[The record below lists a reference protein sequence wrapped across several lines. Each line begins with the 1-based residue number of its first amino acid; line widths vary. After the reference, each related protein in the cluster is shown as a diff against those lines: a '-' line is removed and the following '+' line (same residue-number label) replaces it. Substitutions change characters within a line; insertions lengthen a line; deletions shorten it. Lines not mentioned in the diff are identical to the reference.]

1 MLPVLVKPMELHWHL
16 QLAPEVPGSLLA
28 KQSGNE

>member
-1 MLPVLVKPMELHWHL
+1 MLPVPVKSMELHWHL
-16 QLAPEVPGSLLA
+16 QLAPEVPGSLVP